1 MARLALPL
9 PRVDHLETQTGDMGP
24 SVCYCLVRPLDP
36 GARNLAANVAGNMAH
51 TALGQFRG
59 NSDHTRARR
68 HFDVKRGGETQ
79 ATPLAAEERRGCSK
93 GGPRLTPQLRG
104 DGASRLTML
113 ATSTGSAGGCPNVA
127 TLHSKQG
134 QGFQVAHCCEQR
146 GLQARRAR
154 AR

>member
-36 GARNLAANVAGNMAH
+36 GARNLAANVAGNVAH

-93 GGPRLTPQLRG
+93 GGRAPAHSPASGRRHFPVDDAG
-104 DGASRLTML
+104 DVYWLDGGMPERSHPALKARTRFPS
-113 ATSTGSAGGCPNVA
+113 GS
-127 TLHSKQG
+127 L
-134 QGFQVAHCCEQR
+134 
-146 GLQARRAR
+146 L
-154 AR
+154 